1 MNSFIIYPAID
12 LRSGQ
17 VVRLRQGDPDRQTV
31 YSTDPAHTAEQWA
44 AEGAQWLHVVNLDG
58 AFGETARE
66 NRRALQEIVGACGE
80 LVNIQFGGGLR
91 RIDDI
96 AIALEAGVSRAVVGT
111 AAIEEPGFAAS
122 AVKRFDRQVAF
133 ALDAEGGRL
142 KTHGWQRAVSQSVNG
157 FAAYLASCGAETVI
171 YTDISRD
178 GMETG
183 VDWLAAKELVQQT
196 GFEVI
201 ASGGVASLA
210 DVKKVRE
217 TDLSGVI
224 IGRALYENN
233 FTLTEALAC

>member
-66 NRRALQEIVGACGE
+66 NRRALQEIVGTCGE

-111 AAIEEPGFAAS
+111 SAIEEPG
-122 AVKRFDRQVAF
+122 
-133 ALDAEGGRL
+133 L
-142 KTHGWQRAVSQSVNG
+142 
-157 FAAYLASCGAETVI
+157 
-171 YTDISRD
+171 
-178 GMETG
+178 
-183 VDWLAAKELVQQT
+183 
-196 GFEVI
+196 
-201 ASGGVASLA
+201 
-210 DVKKVRE
+210 
-217 TDLSGVI
+217 
-224 IGRALYENN
+224 
-233 FTLTEALAC
+233 